1 MPPRTEIAA
10 QSVSAGTPL
19 AAITMTAAD
28 GTNGN
33 QWKFTG
39 RRKLIVR
46 NAAASPITVTIRSN
60 SRVNGLT
67 VPDRTVSVAASGMAY
82 IPEGPEALQ
91 TDGFVYVDWSSAV
104 TVTAGLIEETT

>member
-1 MPPRTEIAA
+1 MPRTEFVA

-19 AAITMTAAD
+19 AAITMNTAD

-33 QWKFTG
+33 QWRYTG

-46 NAAASPITVTIRSN
+46 NGAASAVTVTIRSN
-60 SRVNGLT
+60 SRVAGLA
-67 VPDRTVSVAASGMAY
+67 VPDRVVSVAASGTAY

-91 TDGFVYVDWSSAV
+91 TDGYVYCDWSAAAS
-104 TVTAGLIEETT
+104 VTAGLIEETT